1 MNHFTILKNKIK
13 QKKAIICVIGLGYV
27 GIPLIKS
34 FSRKG
39 FKTIGIDKD
48 LKKKNIL
55 NKVNN
60 SIFLQIIK

>member
-13 QKKAIICVIGLGYV
+13 QKKAINCVIGLGYV

-34 FSRKG
+34 FSRQG

-48 LKKKNIL
+48 LKKNIL
-55 NKVNN
+55 IKVNTN
-60 SIFLQIIK
+60 FFFKL

>member
-13 QKKAIICVIGLGYV
+13 QKKATICVIGLGYV

-48 LKKKNIL
+48 LKKK
-55 NKVNN
+55 KYFKQ
-60 SIFLQIIK
+60 S